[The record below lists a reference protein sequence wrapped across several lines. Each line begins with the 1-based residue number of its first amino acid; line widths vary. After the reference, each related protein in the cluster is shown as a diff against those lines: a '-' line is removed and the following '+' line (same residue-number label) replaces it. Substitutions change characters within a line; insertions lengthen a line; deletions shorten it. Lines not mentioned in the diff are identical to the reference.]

1 MEVIDI
7 TPDKDVQQRKIR
19 LAAYVRVSSAS
30 EAQEHSYAAQILYFA
45 NYVKEHPEY
54 ELVDI
59 YADEGITGT
68 DMTKREELN
77 RLLRDCQKGKI
88 DRVICKSISRFARNT
103 EELLHMIRMLKGFG
117 VSIYF
122 EDKDID
128 SNKLNMEMIVTF
140 PGMAAQQE
148 SETISGNLR
157 WSYNKRMKRGEFV
170 CTCPAYGYEIINGQL
185 VINET
190 EAAVIRRTFDL
201 YAKGN
206 GFQTIANIYNKEKVP
221 RRYGRE
227 FWHAHTIKYILT
239 NEKYI
244 GDSIT
249 QKSYTTDSLPYRRK
263 PNNGEYAKY
272 YVRDNHEGIIDR
284 EIFDAVQLLI
294 QKRQNEPSYR
304 AVYPLSGKLRC
315 PDCGST
321 FRRQQHGEKVYWSC
335 MKTASANSQ
344 CKSRRVRED
353 AIYEAFLDV
362 LYKLKRYQDELL
374 NPITDALEF
383 VALNRNKNAI
393 YKLDKEIADLCAKQK
408 VLSKLYSGGALST
421 DSWNAKKTE
430 VEGALQ
436 KLRKQRRL
444 LLAEQRGINI
454 KAIEKLNEILS
465 DYRQSAEFDSDIF
478 DELIDKIVVN
488 SNSRITFDFYG
499 GLSLS
504 EEIDE
509 TMRCQSL

>member
-1 MEVIDI
+1 M
-7 TPDKDVQQRKIR
+7 
-19 LAAYVRVSSAS
+19 
-30 EAQEHSYAAQILYFA
+30 
-45 NYVKEHPEY
+45 
-54 ELVDI
+54 
-59 YADEGITGT
+59 
-68 DMTKREELN
+68 
-77 RLLRDCQKGKI
+77 
-88 DRVICKSISRFARNT
+88 
-103 EELLHMIRMLKGFG
+103 
-117 VSIYF
+117 
-122 EDKDID
+122 
-128 SNKLNMEMIVTF
+128 
-140 PGMAAQQE
+140 
-148 SETISGNLR
+148 
-157 WSYNKRMKRGEFV
+157 
-170 CTCPAYGYEIINGQL
+170 
-185 VINET
+185 
-190 EAAVIRRTFDL
+190 
-201 YAKGN
+201 
-206 GFQTIANIYNKEKVP
+206 
-221 RRYGRE
+221 
-227 FWHAHTIKYILT
+227 
-239 NEKYI
+239 
-244 GDSIT
+244 
-249 QKSYTTDSLPYRRK
+249 
-263 PNNGEYAKY
+263 
-272 YVRDNHEGIIDR
+272 
-284 EIFDAVQLLI
+284 
-294 QKRQNEPSYR
+294 
-304 AVYPLSGKLRC
+304 
-315 PDCGST
+315 
-321 FRRQQHGEKVYWSC
+321 
-335 MKTASANSQ
+335 
-344 CKSRRVRED
+344 RED